1 MNFSYGTM
9 KFTDANGFVAHR
21 DRDCFNN
28 VRAEPGG

>member
-1 MNFSYGTM
+1 MNFVYGTM
-9 KFTDANGFVAHR
+9 KFIDAEGSLAHR